1 MRSCS
6 SGSSRRTH
14 SGPQRARLSRAALGL
29 GLGLLVAGCASSHRA
44 PAGAASV
51 AATPASAT
59 ARALEVQ
66 AEQERAARERAYVDA
81 LARLRAEREPAPDR
95 NAPPT
100 PAVLAARAKG
110 WGWMVDRVAS
120 HGIPRE
126 RVARAFAD
134 DRVPPF
140 DGLYFGLNPR
150 ESHAMYRHF
159 LRSDSIARAQ
169 RCASTHAMALVDAER
184 VHGVDGS
191 VLAAILHVETAC
203 GRNTGRS
210 IVLHR
215 LARLAMANE
224 PRNVARNLSR
234 NTPKSGVIDPEVA
247 ERVRERA
254 RYLED
259 IFYPQVVATFEIAA
273 QNDIDPLDIRG
284 SSAGAFGLPQFLPLN
299 YIAFGTDGNGDGK
312 VSLYDPEDA
321 IASAARF
328 LRAYGWQPRIS
339 ESKRRE
345 MIWHYNRS
353 DAYIDAV
360 LGLADR
366 IRAARTIEIAVAN
379 TRATIA
385 TSAGSELAMPAA
397 AAGLD
402 LGAPLT
408 ENP

>member
-1 MRSCS
+1 MLVLS
-6 SGSSRRTH
+6 SRSSRRPH
-14 SGPQRARLSRAALGL
+14 SGPRRAHGSVAALAL
-29 GLGLLVAGCASSHRA
+29 GFGVLAIGCASTPRA
-44 PAGAASV
+44 ATGAASV
-51 AATPASAT
+51 VAAPGSAVAAAAPA
-59 ARALEVQ
+59 RDLQ

-81 LARLRAEREPAPDR
+81 LARLRGEREPAPDR
-95 NAPPT
+95 DAPPT
-100 PAVLAARAKG
+100 PAVLAARAKN

-126 RVARAFAD
+126 DVARAFAD

-150 ESHAMYRHF
+150 ESRAMYRHF

-169 RCASTHAMALVDAER
+169 RCAAEHAMALDDAER

-224 PRNVARNLSR
+224 PHNVARNLSR
-234 NTPKSGVIDPEVA
+234 NTPKSGVIDPETA

-254 RYLED
+254 RYLEG

-328 LRAYGWQPRIS
+328 LRSYGWQPRIS

-360 LGLADR
+360 LGLAGR
-366 IRAARTIEIAVAN
+366 IRAARTIEVAVAAA
-379 TRATIA
+379 RAA
-385 TSAGSELAMPAA
+385 SGASELAMPT
-397 AAGLD
+397 AGVD
-402 LGAPLT
+402 LGTPLT
-408 ENP
+408 EHP